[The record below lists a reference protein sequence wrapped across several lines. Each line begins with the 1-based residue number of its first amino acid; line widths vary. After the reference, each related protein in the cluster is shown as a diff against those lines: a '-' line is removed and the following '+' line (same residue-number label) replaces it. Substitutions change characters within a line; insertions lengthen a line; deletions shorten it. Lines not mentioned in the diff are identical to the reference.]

1 MQESA
6 ANLIRALPGQ
16 AQSYLFANRL
26 LDWLAHDLDA
36 GDDLFTESRARALL
50 LSGDLLDDPT
60 RNSFGSLVETEAG
73 TRLALADLLQDT
85 GLAENDEVRSLAAT
99 AGSSAATDVSAP
111 SWLALIVAAYAWRND
126 FLLNQ
131 LDPASPPEPFSPAGQ
146 VLKRSAYFTRQ
157 QIQRSAT
164 ERDKLLRQLTYSAG
178 AAGTPSLETLPDGAP
193 APPLPPY
200 YRPPIPVK
208 YPEYSRETIQVDPD
222 APQTSTPPAA
232 DRGEPIKISDDD
244 LASDQPSQSEP
255 TTPPTTLP
263 PIRIDASQVSEP
275 TRPAPPAAPSNV
287 TLPDASVSARTN
299 AYRAT
304 RQRSRNR
311 KKPMQTTKLRVEVKD
326 QMDGKGLY
334 GLQVRVGASGIRRY
348 VAGTTNEEGQFT
360 CELPVYADSGLTY
373 DIDVTWPRDFG
384 GEVERKSITLNADRT
399 MFTVPFYH
407 TLKT

>member
-16 AQSYLFANRL
+16 AQGYLFANRL
-26 LDWLAHDLDA
+26 LTWLADDLNA
-36 GDDLFTESRARALL
+36 GDDSFTESRARALL
-50 LSGDLLDDPT
+50 LAGDLLDDPT
-60 RNSFGSLVETEAG
+60 RNSFANLVESEAG

-99 AGSSAATDVSAP
+99 AGSSAAAEAAAP
-111 SWLALIVAAYAWRND
+111 SWLALVVAAYAWRSD
-126 FLLNQ
+126 FLLSQ

-164 ERDKLLRQLTYSAG
+164 ERDKMLRQLIYQAG
-178 AAGTPSLETLPDGAP
+178 AAGTPSLETLPDGSP
-193 APPLPPY
+193 AAPLPPY
-200 YRPPIPVK
+200 YRPPIPVN
-208 YPEYSRETIQVDPD
+208 YPEYNRETIQVDPD
-222 APQTSTPPAA
+222 TPPVSTPPAA
-232 DRGEPIKISDDD
+232 DRGEPIKISSDD
-244 LASDQPSQSEP
+244 LPGEQPD
-255 TTPPTTLP
+255 TATPPTTLP
-263 PIRIDASQVSEP
+263 SIRIDASQVSD
-275 TRPAPPAAPSNV
+275 PAAPSIPATPPSNV
-287 TLPDASVSARTN
+287 TLPNASVSARTN

-311 KKPMQTTKLRVEVKD
+311 KKPMKTTKLRVEVKD

-399 MFTVPFYH
+399 LFTVPFYH